1 MKMDAFICYDQSIGS
16 LFRPL
21 HLLLGIASRV
31 GAPVITP
38 VIKILWEDTY
48 NDLILVMAVKN

>member
-1 MKMDAFICYDQSIGS
+1 MDAFICYDQSIGS